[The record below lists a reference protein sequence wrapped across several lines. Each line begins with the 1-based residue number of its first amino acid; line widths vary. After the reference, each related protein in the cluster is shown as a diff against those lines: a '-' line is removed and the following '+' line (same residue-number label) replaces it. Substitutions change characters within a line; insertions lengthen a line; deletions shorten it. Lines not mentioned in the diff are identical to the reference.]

1 MRVALLRM
9 MIVGE
14 MTRSATWLLAAA
26 IGAGLVGVVLKA
38 TDSLGPGSGT
48 PADEPRTTRPDRA
61 DASLD
66 ADGARSGG
74 ASSAPASA
82 ARSRERADE
91 SEVDHAPR
99 DLPVPAPGG
108 NAVPDDVGPE
118 RARPRGTIG
127 SHRSARGRS
136 NPGRS
141 SDGGSLH
148 AGAVGGDPGA
158 RLEPLATG
166 STRAAGQPAGPLAAN
181 PAASGNERATPDVAP
196 TASDVTFTSG
206 DERQFPTDMP
216 VEVSDMPEIAGG
228 SGTLSFW
235 LQPTW
240 EGDNQDDAS
249 LLELGDGRL
258 RVVKNVDFL
267 RFEWMDDAGTSGGI
281 GAPIVDWKPGEWHA
295 VTTTWNGSSFALYID
310 GRLVSAKDDAGRVGL
325 PADSTL
331 VIGSNFAESRPV
343 APGVIGKVDVR
354 RRPLSPAEVA
364 N

>member
-1 MRVALLRM
+1 VPPAAMLTGILVDRMLGRGALAKPGCTRLTLKLVPLTLSRGSIPNLVGYLAGM
-9 MIVGE
+9 GLSALFTVYGFIRIFPGSISGFRANDLSVRPASLPLGIASIVVGIAGAIATVWKLGRAAE
-14 MTRSATWLLAAA
+14 EPEGDSPEEARSRRHEDLMLGGIGIAAA
-26 IGAGLVGVVLKA
+26 IVVAL
-38 TDSLGPGSGT
+38 TG
-48 PADEPRTTRPDRA
+48 
-61 DASLD
+61 
-66 ADGARSGG
+66 
-74 ASSAPASA
+74 
-82 ARSRERADE
+82 
-91 SEVDHAPR
+91 R
-99 DLPVPAPGG
+99 D
-108 NAVPDDVGPE
+108 
-118 RARPRGTIG
+118 
-127 SHRSARGRS
+127 
-136 NPGRS
+136 
-141 SDGGSLH
+141 
-148 AGAVGGDPGA
+148 
-158 RLEPLATG
+158 
-166 STRAAGQPAGPLAAN
+166 LAAN

-343 APGVIGKVDVR
+343 APGLIGKVDVR

-364 N
+364 NQFAAAAGNRRP